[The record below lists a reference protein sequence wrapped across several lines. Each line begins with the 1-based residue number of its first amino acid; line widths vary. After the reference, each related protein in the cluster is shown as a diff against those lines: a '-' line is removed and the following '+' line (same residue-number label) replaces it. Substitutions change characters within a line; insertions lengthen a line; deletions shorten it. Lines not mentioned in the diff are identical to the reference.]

1 MATNLYSLPTPL
13 AEALTPDRRPPV
25 PGRFGVTALI
35 DSPLRR
41 ILTMRHWHEI
51 KEDVSENIWMLL
63 GKMGHKVLEQNKQ
76 VSEIRLEHDLFGA
89 KIVGIV
95 DYSDEGT
102 VIDFKFVSVWAA
114 VFASEKSEWNQQLQL
129 YGYLVQLRGRPVT
142 SLENWLI
149 LRDWNVRERQRSSGD
164 YPEIPFKQVAY
175 KPWSYEAA
183 TAFIQERVSLHL
195 EAEKYAYNQT
205 SIEIPANLFCT
216 STERWEKPTKYA
228 VKKKGRESAV
238 RVCDTKEVAYVIM
251 EQESVRTGKDHF
263 IETRPG
269 ENTRCTSYCSLN
281 SFCPFWNEVK
291 RQEVV

>member
-1 MATNLYSLPTPL
+1 MQNKYNLPKPL
-13 AEALTPDRRPPV
+13 AEALTPERHRPV

-41 ILTMRHWHEI
+41 ILTMRHWDQIE
-51 KEDVSENIWMLL
+51 EDVSEGIWALL

-76 VSEIRLEHDLFGA
+76 VSEIRLEQDLFGA

-114 VFASEKSEWNQQLQL
+114 VFASEKSEWSQQLQL
-129 YGYLVQLRGRPVT
+129 YGHLVQLSGRPVT

-149 LRDWNVRERQRSSGD
+149 LRDWSVRERQRSSGD
-164 YPEIPFKQVAY
+164 YPEIPFKQIKY
-175 KPWSYEAA
+175 DLWPKPTVETFLS
-183 TAFIQERVSLHL
+183 ERVSLHL
-195 EAEKYAYNQT
+195 SAEKIEPGPIPEVFWCN
-205 SIEIPANLFCT
+205 SI
-216 STERWEKPTKYA
+216 ERWEKPTKYA

-269 ENTRCTSYCSLN
+269 ENVRCTSYCSLVPW
-281 SFCPFWNEVK
+281 CPCYASLKEAI
-291 RQEVV
+291 